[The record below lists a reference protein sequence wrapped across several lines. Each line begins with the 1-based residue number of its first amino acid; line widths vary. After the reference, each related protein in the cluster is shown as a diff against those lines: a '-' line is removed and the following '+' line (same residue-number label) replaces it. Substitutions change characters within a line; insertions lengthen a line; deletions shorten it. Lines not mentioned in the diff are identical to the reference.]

1 MDVIFLVSMIAGATA
16 VSLIG
21 LTLLILLAII
31 GFRFQQDELYPAR
44 SEEKMSG
51 LGSARDN

>member
-21 LTLLILLAII
+21 LTLLLIAMDKI
-31 GFRFQQDELYPAR
+31 DV
-44 SEEKMSG
+44 
-51 LGSARDN
+51 